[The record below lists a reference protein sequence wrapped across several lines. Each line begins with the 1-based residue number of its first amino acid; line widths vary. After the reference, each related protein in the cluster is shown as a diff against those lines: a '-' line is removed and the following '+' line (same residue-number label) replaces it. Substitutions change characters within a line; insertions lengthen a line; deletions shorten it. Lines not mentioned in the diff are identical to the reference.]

1 MASIT
6 ISDLRPAGTD
16 LFQDSESF
24 LHELTEQEV
33 GDVLGGSRPFW
44 FTFIC
49 FGRESRYTD
58 SSPNL
63 SSAETLSDINALP

>member
-6 ISDLRPAGTD
+6 ICDLLPADTD

-33 GDVLGGSRPFW
+33 GNVLGGVYESDGSGCIPIYREKRLFW
-44 FTFIC
+44 
-49 FGRESRYTD
+49 GLW
-58 SSPNL
+58 SSKEL
-63 SSAETLSDINALP
+63 VLI

>member
-6 ISDLRPAGTD
+6 ICDLCPAGTD

-33 GDVLGGSRPFW
+33 GDVLGGRPWHIRLFW
-44 FTFIC
+44 TAAC
-49 FGRESRYTD
+49 AGAD
-58 SSPNL
+58 
-63 SSAETLSDINALP
+63 

>member
-6 ISDLRPAGTD
+6 ICDLRPAGTD

-33 GDVLGGSRPFW
+33 GNVLGGVYESDGSGCIP
-44 FTFIC
+44 IY
-49 FGRESRYTD
+49 REVRI
-58 SSPNL
+58 L
-63 SSAETLSDINALP
+63 WTLACRRELVLI